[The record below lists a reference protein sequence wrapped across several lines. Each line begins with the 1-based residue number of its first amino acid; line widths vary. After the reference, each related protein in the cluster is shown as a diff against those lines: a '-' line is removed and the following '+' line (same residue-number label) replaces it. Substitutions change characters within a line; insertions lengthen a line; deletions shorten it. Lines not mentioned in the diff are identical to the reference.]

1 MCSGKTYDIH
11 QFSIVWWNP
20 LIIFSFSSTNSIF
33 MFLILLSNLWFYCD
47 IFYSVCLLCND
58 SSTFPELMEYFFS
71 ILISDLFLTFF
82 SLQFSLQGGFNLLSP
97 ISLMISPIFFF
108 HVMASFPWAFFSL
121 VGVIFFISMY
131 QWHWRFW
138 LCTLTQ

>member
-47 IFYSVCLLCND
+47 IFYSVCLLCID

-108 HVMASFPWAFFSL
+108 HVMANFICIYLTTIQHKFSL
-121 VGVIFFISMY
+121 SFF
-131 QWHWRFW
+131 
-138 LCTLTQ
+138 

>member
-33 MFLILLSNLWFYCD
+33 MFLILLSNFWFYCD
-47 IFYSVCLLCND
+47 IFYSVCLLCID

-108 HVMASFPWAFFSL
+108 HVMANFICIYLTTIQHKFSL
-121 VGVIFFISMY
+121 SFF
-131 QWHWRFW
+131 
-138 LCTLTQ
+138 